1 MTDDD
6 TTSGEPSDRP
16 EPEGESGPWYK
27 QLHWQILIGLIV
39 ALVYALVVRQLVPV
53 APLPD
58 VEMDAATVEQG
69 KAVVAAAIESSQQ
82 RAPAQHQLEQFRA
95 PFTFIGD
102 LFIRLLKLIIIPL
115 ILTSVISGIVN
126 LRDPEE
132 VGRLGI
138 RTIAYYLMTT
148 LAAVTVGLI
157 VVNVLQPGKD
167 LNLSIGGDAE
177 LEPTPLSEVFLNI
190 VPENIFGALSEGA
203 MLPTIFTAILV
214 GLGLLAIGDRGKP
227 VADFIDSANELV
239 LTITNWIMATAPIGV
254 AALFVNTL
262 LDPELLD
269 IVAFFEDLGV
279 YMIAVLGGLSI
290 HAVIVLPM
298 LLIFLAKYP
307 PHLFAKALSPALLT
321 AFSTASSSATYPVTL
336 ESVTQRA
343 GVSEK
348 SADFV
353 LPLGATINMDG
364 TALYEAV
371 AAVFIANAL
380 GMDLSFT
387 QQLVIV
393 ITATLAAIGAAGVP
407 SAGLVTMIIV
417 LESVGLPGAGYG
429 LVVAVDRILDMCR
442 TTVNVWGDSVGA
454 AVVGRWIEDN
464 EKAVL
469 TE

>member
-1 MTDDD
+1 MTRDHSEDTPGPDAPDDD
-6 TTSGEPSDRP
+6 SSQ
-16 EPEGESGPWYK
+16 PWYK
-27 QLHWQILIGLIV
+27 QLHWQIFIGLMV

-58 VEMDAATVEQG
+58 VEISDPTVQQAQSVIGSAIDAA
-69 KAVVAAAIESSQQ
+69 SQ
-82 RAPAQHQLEQFRA
+82 RAPAQHRLEQFRA
-95 PFTFIGD
+95 PFTFLGD

-126 LRDPEE
+126 LRNPEE
-132 VGRLGI
+132 VGRIGL

-148 LAAVTVGLI
+148 LAAVTVGLL
-157 VVNVLQPGKD
+157 VVNILQPGKG
-167 LNLSIGGDAE
+167 LNLSIGGEAE

-190 VPENIFGALSEGA
+190 VPENIFAALADGA
-203 MLPTIFTAILV
+203 MLPTIFAALLI
-214 GLGLLAIGDRGKP
+214 GIGLLAVGERGQP
-227 VADFIDSANELV
+227 LADLIDSANDLV
-239 LTITNWIMATAPIGV
+239 LRITDWIMATAPVGV
-254 AALFVNTL
+254 GALFINTL

-269 IVAFFEDLGV
+269 IVAFFEDLGL
-279 YMIAVLGGLSI
+279 YMVSVLSGLAVHSLL
-290 HAVIVLPM
+290 VLP
-298 LLIFLAKYP
+298 LLLYFLAKYP
-307 PHLFAKALSPALLT
+307 PHLYAKALSPALLT
-321 AFSTASSSATYPVTL
+321 AFSTASSSATYPVTR
-336 ESVTQRA
+336 ESVTERA

-464 EKAVL
+464 EKAVF
-469 TE
+469 TD